1 MSTLAGTARATKRV
15 LIVDDDAAVV
25 QVLHDALGLFRHD
38 HAYSVEIARDGA
50 EGFAALERAEFD
62 LVLLDMYMPRMTGL
76 ELLAKMRE
84 RGLRT
89 PVLMLTGN
97 EDNDPRPMRSRGILP
112 RAQAVR
118 SAASRDAD
126 LARHLIASSG
136 RLSRF
141 PRAGTAER
149 RPRSAS
155 QPVDPVPI
163 TPAPAMSHTD

>member
-76 ELLAKMRE
+76 ELLAKMRQ

-97 EDNDPRPMRSRGILP
+97 EDN
-112 RAQAVR
+112 R
-118 SAASRDAD
+118 SAANALAGASLPTCPSRS
-126 LARHLIASSG
+126 ICSI
-136 RLSRF
+136 SRC
-141 PRAGTAER
+141 
-149 RPRSAS
+149 
-155 QPVDPVPI
+155 
-163 TPAPAMSHTD
+163 

>member
-62 LVLLDMYMPRMTGL
+62 LILLDMYMPRMTGL
-76 ELLAKMRE
+76 ELLAKMRQ

-97 EDNDPRPMRSRGILP
+97 EDNRSAVNALTGGILAYVP
-112 RAQAVR
+112 KPFDLQHLEMLI
-118 SAASRDAD
+118 SLAASR
-126 LARHLIASSG
+126 
-136 RLSRF
+136 
-141 PRAGTAER
+141 
-149 RPRSAS
+149 RPA
-155 QPVDPVPI
+155 V
-163 TPAPAMSHTD
+163 A